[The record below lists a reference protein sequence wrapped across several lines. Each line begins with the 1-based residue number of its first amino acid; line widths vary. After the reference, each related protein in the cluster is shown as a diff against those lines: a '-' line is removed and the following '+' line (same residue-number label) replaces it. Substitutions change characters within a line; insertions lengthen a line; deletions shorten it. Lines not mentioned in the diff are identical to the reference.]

1 MGLPRL
7 ARVLIVRNGR
17 FALTF
22 HDIIRTRRSDLTRE
36 SQYGLTIDE
45 FERILNWLKT
55 YFKFLTLSAF
65 LSGEEG
71 RGVLLTFDDGKANN
85 VTNLLPIL
93 EKHQAP
99 AVFFV
104 STQHVLSSRNWL
116 SYTRHCAQ
124 TQWADL
130 QAVPDDLA
138 WEYYN
143 GMTPDQI
150 AHCARHELITLG
162 AHTVSHPLLT
172 TCDEQLLWYELSEAK
187 RQLESMSGR
196 SISVL
201 AYPSGDY
208 DRRVA
213 EAAQDAGYHYAF
225 ALMPRKAGLPQ
236 YEIPRVYVG
245 DSHLFTLGVKLS
257 GLHLQPLRRAIFP
270 PGIDVTSTRRRNR
283 LGENL

>member
-1 MGLPRL
+1 MGIPRL
-7 ARVLIVRNGR
+7 TRMLIVRNGR

-36 SQYGLTIDE
+36 SQYGLTVDE
-45 FERILNWLKT
+45 LERILTWLKAH
-55 YFKFLTLSAF
+55 FKFLTPSAF

-93 EKHQAP
+93 EKHQAH

-104 STQHVLSSRNWL
+104 STQHVLSPRNWL
-116 SYTRHCAQ
+116 PYTRRCTR
-124 TQWADL
+124 TQWVDL

-150 AHCARHELITLG
+150 AYCGRHELITLG

-172 TCDEQLLWYELSEAK
+172 TCDDHTLRYELCEAK
-187 RQLESMSGR
+187 LQLESMSGQP
-196 SISVL
+196 INVL

-213 EAAQDAGYHYAF
+213 VAAQDAGYHYAF
-225 ALMPRKAGLPQ
+225 ALTPRKVGLPW
-236 YEIPRVYVG
+236 YEIPRIYVG
-245 DSHLFTLGVKLS
+245 DNSLFTLRVKLS
-257 GLHLQPLRRAIFP
+257 GLHLRTVRGDI
-270 PGIDVTSTRRRNR
+270 SRS
-283 LGENL
+283 